1 MINPANSSIP
11 SISLLPVPPQ
21 GLVDPAHAGSEAVGF
36 GLAMQSA
43 LVQTEPTGKPLSPI
57 ITEWTTA
64 AATLTG
70 TLIVDGDGAKAFA
83 GQTVAP
89 VQTAVQSAPAD
100 CPADEPIDVKAAPP
114 QTVVG
119 DAATAPPEMISAPV
133 VDLVDRDTG
142 RLPAKASQTKMA
154 GTTEP
159 IETPETTQ
167 SSETVEAEEPS
178 PPVERVK
185 TSGDDPKGR
194 PTKSATAKIPK
205 ATADKTPAD
214 ESQLAPAS
222 AGQKDLPIATGAAPV
237 SEDAVLPPAV
247 ASRQPADPDEITD
260 DPERKR
266 EPAAISSLSALPIPA
281 PLVPVAHQALRLHR
295 EEEVAVAVAETS
307 PADRKGEG
315 TTTGSGVTS
324 DLAVL
329 KPADAAPDQRQLVQ
343 AMPERAPQDV
353 TPRPDARPFAQ
364 ALAVTHS
371 QVVAPDGTARVAASQ
386 NGAEKLRSVHVDH
399 VVRELGIEI
408 ARHAAVGREEFTL
421 RLKPAEHGSILVRM
435 HFQADGA
442 LRAVVSAESPAMLD
456 TLRRESDSLAQSLG
470 DAGVR
475 TDSGSFRFADNP
487 GGSAGQNAA
496 QAMLGRSRASDRRA
510 HEDNLDETETAAAV
524 RYRPLRALAGS
535 IDRLA

>member
-11 SISLLPVPPQ
+11 SISLLPVPAQ
-21 GLVDPAHAGSEAVGF
+21 GLVDPARAGSEAIGF
-36 GLAMQSA
+36 GLAMQGA
-43 LVQTEPTGKPLSPI
+43 LVQTEPTGKPLPPI
-57 ITEWTTA
+57 VTEWTTA

-70 TLIVDGDGAKAFA
+70 ALIVDGDGARAFA

-100 CPADEPIDVKAAPP
+100 CPTDEPIDVKAAPP
-114 QTVVG
+114 ETVVG
-119 DAATAPPEMISAPV
+119 DAATAPTEIIVAPV
-133 VDLVDRDTG
+133 VELADRDTG
-142 RLPAKASQTKMA
+142 RTSAKAASAKA
-154 GTTEP
+154 AETTEP
-159 IETPETTQ
+159 IEMAETTQ
-167 SSETVEAEEPS
+167 SSETAGEPS

-194 PTKSATAKIPK
+194 STKSATAKMPR
-205 ATADKTPAD
+205 AAADKAPAD

-222 AGQKDLPIATGAAPV
+222 AGKKELHIATPAAPV
-237 SEDAVLPPAV
+237 SEDAVLPQA
-247 ASRQPADPDEITD
+247 AGSRQPADADEIKA

-266 EPAAISSLSALPIPA
+266 EPAAISSPSALPLPV
-281 PLVPVAHQALRLHR
+281 PLVPAAHQASRLHR
-295 EEEVAVAVAETS
+295 KEEVAIAVAETS

-315 TTTGSGVTS
+315 ITTGSGVTS

-329 KPADAAPDQRQLVQ
+329 KPADAAPDRRQFVQ
-343 AMPERAPQDV
+343 AMPEGAPQDAA
-353 TPRPDARPFAQ
+353 PSPDARPFAQ

-371 QVVAPDGTARVAASQ
+371 QVMAPDGTARVAVSQ
-386 NGAEKLRSVHVDH
+386 NGAEKPRSVHVDH
-399 VVRELGIEI
+399 VVQELGIEI
-408 ARHAAVGREEFTL
+408 ARHAAMGREEFTL

-435 HFQADGA
+435 HFQPDGA

-510 HEDNLDETETAAAV
+510 HEDNIDETETAAAV

>member
-11 SISLLPVPPQ
+11 SISLLPVPAQ
-21 GLVDPAHAGSEAVGF
+21 GLVDPAPAGSEAIGF
-36 GLAMQSA
+36 GLAMQGA
-43 LVQTEPTGKPLSPI
+43 LVQTEPTGKPLPPI
-57 ITEWTTA
+57 VTEWTTA

-70 TLIVDGDGAKAFA
+70 ALIVDNDGARAFA

-89 VQTAVQSAPAD
+89 VPTAVQSAPAD
-100 CPADEPIDVKAAPP
+100 CPADEPIKCDAVPP
-114 QTVVG
+114 QTVTA
-119 DAATAPPEMISAPV
+119 DAPTAPTERIDVPT
-133 VDLVDRDTG
+133 VDLVDRDVG
-142 RLPAKASQTKMA
+142 RTPTKAAPATPAE
-154 GTTEP
+154 TTEP
-159 IETPETTQ
+159 IEMAQATQ
-167 SSETVEAEEPS
+167 PSETVEELS

-185 TSGDDPKGR
+185 TSSDDPKGR
-194 PTKSATAKIPK
+194 PTKTATAKMPK
-205 ATADKTPAD
+205 AATDKAPTD
-214 ESQLAPAS
+214 ESPLAPAT

-237 SEDAVLPPAV
+237 SEDAVLPQA
-247 ASRQPADPDEITD
+247 AGSRQPADADEIKA
-260 DPERKR
+260 DPDKKR
-266 EPAAISSLSALPIPA
+266 EPAATSSPSALPLPA
-281 PLVPVAHQALRLHR
+281 PLVPAAHQASRLHR
-295 EEEVAVAVAETS
+295 KEEVAIAVTETS

-329 KPADAAPDQRQLVQ
+329 KPADAAPDRRQFVQ
-343 AMPERAPQDV
+343 AMPEGAPQDAA
-353 TPRPDARPFAQ
+353 PSPDARPFAQ

-371 QVVAPDGTARVAASQ
+371 QVMTPDGAARVAASQ

-399 VVRELGIEI
+399 VVQELGIEI